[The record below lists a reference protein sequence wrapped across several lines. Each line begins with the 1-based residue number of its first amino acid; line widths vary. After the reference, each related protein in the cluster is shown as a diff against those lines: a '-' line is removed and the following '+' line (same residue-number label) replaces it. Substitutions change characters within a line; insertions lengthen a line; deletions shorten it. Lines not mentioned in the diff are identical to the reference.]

1 MTLTHAVTK
10 QQFARYSCYIF
21 GEILIAISSGFMK
34 QESVVS
40 VMAVVVNESLSVV
53 NAKGLATG
61 VFMFALFVVGV
72 NVRRNNCNCEESQPA
87 DNCKIVVHCCGFQCL
102 KQ

>member
-1 MTLTHAVTK
+1 MTLTRAVTK

-40 VMAVVVNESLSVV
+40 VTAVAVNESLSVV
-53 NAKGLATG
+53 NAKGLATW
-61 VFMFALFVVGV
+61 VFMFALAVV
-72 NVRRNNCNCEESQPA
+72 
-87 DNCKIVVHCCGFQCL
+87 
-102 KQ
+102 

>member
-40 VMAVVVNESLSVV
+40 VTAVAVNESLSVV

-61 VFMFALFVVGV
+61 VFMFALAVAGV
-72 NVRRNNCNCEESQPA
+72 NARRNKCNCEESQPA
-87 DNCKIVVHCCGFQCL
+87 DNC
-102 KQ
+102 